1 MKKPITVRL
10 GQDVLSKLSIIASK
24 KGLTRQDLVE
34 KILIDATGSISENMA
49 EKTISCVS
57 QEVIDLVKSN
67 TEKLPVGTET
77 SLKKLIGDEW
87 KEFTDA
93 TRRVFGKQFRD
104 MVTNGDFPYLKVGR
118 KKSNNEQQY
127 IVK

>member
-10 GQDVLSKLSIIASK
+10 GKDVLNKLSIIASSE
-24 KGLTRQDLVE
+24 GLTRQDLVE
-34 KILIDATGSISENMA
+34 RILSEATENISENMA
-49 EKTISCVS
+49 EKTISYVS
-57 QEVIDLVKSN
+57 QEILDLVKSN
-67 TEKLPVGTET
+67 TEQLSVGTET
-77 SLKKLIGDEW
+77 SLKKLVGDEW
-87 KEFTDA
+87 EEFTDA

-104 MVTNGDFPYLKVGR
+104 MVMDGDFPCLEVGR